1 MEGILM
7 EARGTPAQAQA
18 QREVLVFVLGG
29 EEYAVDILKVQE
41 IRGYDKVTPIPKA
54 PAFLKG
60 IVNLRGTIVPVIDL
74 RVKFGLDDP
83 KYDSTT
89 VMIVLRI
96 GARVIGVVV
105 DGVSDTLG
113 ISAQDV
119 KPAPSMGALVDTSYL
134 AGLVAK
140 EGRMILLLD
149 IERFLSGAELN
160 LLAGVASATPAA

>member
-1 MEGILM
+1 M
-7 EARGTPAQAQA
+7 EARTAQAQA

-54 PAFLKG
+54 PHFLKG

-74 RVKFGLDDP
+74 RVKFGLEDP
-83 KYDSTT
+83 KYDTTT

-96 GARVIGVVV
+96 GVRVIGIVV

-113 ISAQDV
+113 IAASDV
-119 KPAPSMGALVDTSYL
+119 KPAPSMGGLVDTSYL

-160 LLAGVASATPAA
+160 LLAAAAVETPAA

>member
-1 MEGILM
+1 M
-7 EARGTPAQAQA
+7 EARASQAQA

-54 PAFLKG
+54 PPFLKG

-74 RVKFGLDDP
+74 RVKFGFEAP
-83 KYDSTT
+83 RYDATT

-113 ISAQDV
+113 LSASDL
-119 KPAPSMGALVDTSYL
+119 KPAPAMGALVDTSYL
-134 AGLVAK
+134 AGLAAK
-140 EGRMILLLD
+140 DGRMILLLD
-149 IERFLSGAELN
+149 IERFLSGAELD
-160 LLAGVASATPAA
+160 LLAGAAAGTTAA

>member
-1 MEGILM
+1 M
-7 EARGTPAQAQA
+7 EARAAQAQV
-18 QREVLVFVLGG
+18 QREVLVFVLGS

-41 IRGYDKVTPIPKA
+41 IRGYDKVTPIPRA

-60 IVNLRGTIVPVIDL
+60 LVNLRGTIVPVIDL
-74 RVKFGLDDP
+74 RVKFGLADP
-83 KYDSTT
+83 RYDATT

-96 GARVIGVVV
+96 GPRVIGVVV

-113 ISAQDV
+113 LAAGDV

-134 AGLVAK
+134 GGLAAK
-140 EGRMILLLD
+140 DGRMILLLD

-160 LLAGVASATPAA
+160 LLAQAAAGVPAE